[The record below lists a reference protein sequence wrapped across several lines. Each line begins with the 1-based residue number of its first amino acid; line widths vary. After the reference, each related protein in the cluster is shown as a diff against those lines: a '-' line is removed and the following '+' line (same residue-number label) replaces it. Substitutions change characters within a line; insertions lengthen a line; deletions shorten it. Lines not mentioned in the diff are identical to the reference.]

1 MIKKNRKLTLILV
14 FLLCSIS
21 LSAYIVSAGGG
32 NAGVGVMNVPPN
44 YASIDIYPQDNT
56 IRAYLTLSDYNSWM
70 DIHKVQVNLEENGV
84 VLYSFI
90 YQQYSDPETFQQ
102 LNTFSDLSETPILV
116 TEACNVEH
124 SQSTKTIQDRCQ
136 LDLRFVFKTTYFS
149 KLHII
154 STDRAGDSTEIW
166 VEYKGSDMTRNENI
180 LLIPW
185 IGGSFKLEFPPF
197 TLDILIVIIA
207 TIATIIIGRKTPIAT
222 ALQQVIYESE

>member
-56 IRAYLTLSDYNSWM
+56 IRAYLTISDYNSWM

-90 YQQYSDPETFQQ
+90 SGVIMYTIFREVIPEKEKGNS
-102 LNTFSDLSETPILV
+102 L
-116 TEACNVEH
+116 
-124 SQSTKTIQDRCQ
+124 
-136 LDLRFVFKTTYFS
+136 YF
-149 KLHII
+149 
-154 STDRAGDSTEIW
+154 
-166 VEYKGSDMTRNENI
+166 
-180 LLIPW
+180 LI
-185 IGGSFKLEFPPF
+185 GFFGF
-197 TLDILIVIIA
+197 TILIVILNLYSSLI
-207 TIATIIIGRKTPIAT
+207 
-222 ALQQVIYESE
+222 